1 MHSDM
6 ENKKK
11 KEQEKKKKANENG
24 LDENFFLVIIFR
36 DYEFVIGRLGMG
48 GFFRSSLSKIGNKN
62 KNKSQVLLAVE
73 RGR

>member
-36 DYEFVIGRLGMG
+36 DYEFVIGRLGRG
-48 GFFRSSLSKIGNKN
+48 GSLEVVYQKLVIRIRTKV
-62 KNKSQVLLAVE
+62 KCF
-73 RGR
+73 